1 MITNEH
7 QELLRKA
14 VATNEK
20 EKIKST
26 FRKVL
31 KEEFGAINGLN
42 PVAQE
47 YVGEL
52 AKLIVVPSKIEV
64 NISQNEEPEEK
75 QASNGGLQHLLVS
88 LIALVGVSVIGD
100 KFGME
105 WGICLSVVLAILAFF
120 FVKKGAGK
128 NVPNV
133 VEQPKASVV
142 ETYDENVLIELVDNL
157 SKEVKGLV
165 RELVDLNTNESTTV
179 QLPLHECYPNIL
191 KWLQMVYA
199 DALDFDEE
207 SKKYLLKRIVSI
219 AHSCYYDV
227 VSFNGSNEELFKN
240 EVGYNIDAEE
250 MFSPAIIYNKT
261 GKVILP
267 GKIYIPSK

>member
-20 EKIKST
+20 EKVKST

-47 YVGEL
+47 YLGEL

-120 FVKKGAGK
+120 FVKKGTGK
-128 NVPNV
+128 KTPDV
-133 VEQPKASVV
+133 VEQSKASVV

-157 SKEVKGLV
+157 RKEVKGLV
-165 RELVDLNTNESTTV
+165 REIKTDINEPV
-179 QLPLHECYPNIL
+179 KLPLHECYPIIL
-191 KWLQMVYA
+191 YWLQMVYA
-199 DALDFDEE
+199 DAMDFDE
-207 SKKYLLKRIVSI
+207 KARKYLLKRIVTV
-219 AHSCYYDV
+219 AHDIYYDV
-227 VSFNGSNEELFKN
+227 VVYNGNNENLFEKETDYELDTVKM
-240 EVGYNIDAEE
+240 Y
-250 MFSPAIIYNKT
+250 SPSIIYNKT
-261 GKVILP
+261 GKVVIP
-267 GKIYIPSK
+267 GKIFIPSK

>member
-7 QELLRKA
+7 QELLRKV

-47 YVGEL
+47 YLGEL

-75 QASNGGLQHLLVS
+75 QASNDGLLHLLVS

-120 FVKKGAGK
+120 FVKKGAEK
-128 NVPNV
+128 KATNV

-142 ETYDENVLIELVDNL
+142 EAYDEKALIELVDNL
-157 SKEVKGLV
+157 RKEVKGLV
-165 RELVDLNTNESTTV
+165 CELKTGIDMPVK
-179 QLPLHECYPNIL
+179 LPLHECYPNL
-191 KWLQMVYA
+191 LVWLQKVYA

-207 SKKYLLKRIVSI
+207 VRKYLLKRIVNI
-219 AHSCYYDV
+219 AYANYYDV
-227 VSFNGSNEELFKN
+227 VEYNGDNENLFEKETDREL
-240 EVGYNIDAEE
+240 DAVE
-250 MFSPAIIYNKT
+250 MNSPAIIYNKT

-267 GKIYIPSK
+267 GKIFVPSK

>member
-20 EKIKST
+20 EKIEST

-47 YVGEL
+47 YLGEL

-64 NISQNEEPEEK
+64 NISQNEESEEK

-105 WGICLSVVLAILAFF
+105 WGIGLSVVLAILAFF
-120 FVKKGAGK
+120 FVKKGAEK
-128 NVPNV
+128 KVPNV

-142 ETYDENVLIELVDNL
+142 EAYDENELIELVDNL

-165 RELVDLNTNESTTV
+165 CELKTGIDMPVK
-179 QLPLHECYPNIL
+179 LPLHECYPNLL
-191 KWLQMVYA
+191 KWLQKVYA
-199 DALDFDEE
+199 AALDGEAR
-207 SKKYLLKRIVSI
+207 KYLLKRIVNI
-219 AHSCYYDV
+219 AYANYYDV
-227 VSFNGSNEELFKN
+227 VEYNGDNENLFEKETDSEL
-240 EVGYNIDAEE
+240 DAVK
-250 MFSPAIIYNKT
+250 MNSPAVIYNKT

-267 GKIYIPSK
+267 GKIFVPSK

>member
-20 EKIKST
+20 EKIQSA

-105 WGICLSVVLAILAFF
+105 WGIGLSVVLAILAFF
-120 FVKKGAGK
+120 IVKKGAEK

-142 ETYDENVLIELVDNL
+142 ETYDEDALIELADNL
-157 SKEVKGLV
+157 RKEVNGLV
-165 RELVDLNTNESTTV
+165 HELKTGIDMPVK
-179 QLPLHECYPNIL
+179 LPLHECYPDL
-191 KWLQMVYA
+191 LEWLQKVYA
-199 DALDFDEE
+199 DALEFDEDIRG
-207 SKKYLLKRIVSI
+207 YLLKRIVNI
-219 AHSCYYDV
+219 AYTNYYNVVEYNGDNEKLFEKEIDRKLHSV
-227 VSFNGSNEELFKN
+227 TM
-240 EVGYNIDAEE
+240 I
-250 MFSPAIIYNKT
+250 SPAIIYDKT

-267 GKIYIPSK
+267 GKIFVPSK

>member
-20 EKIKST
+20 EKIQST

-31 KEEFGAINGLN
+31 KEEFGTINGLN
-42 PVAQE
+42 SVAQE

-75 QASNGGLQHLLVS
+75 QASKGGLLHLLVS

-105 WGICLSVVLAILAFF
+105 WGIGLSVVLAILAFF
-120 FVKKGAGK
+120 IVKKGAEK
-128 NVPNV
+128 NVSNV

-142 ETYDENVLIELVDNL
+142 ETYDENELIELVDNL
-157 SKEVKGLV
+157 RKEVKGLV
-165 RELVDLNTNESTTV
+165 RELVDLNTDESTTV

-191 KWLQMVYA
+191 EWLQMVYA
-199 DALDFDEE
+199 DALFFNDEAKE
-207 SKKYLLKRIVSI
+207 YLLKRIVNIAYSI
-219 AHSCYYDV
+219 YYDV
-227 VSFNGSNEELFKN
+227 VEYNGENEDFFEKEIRCDFDVVKM
-240 EVGYNIDAEE
+240 Y
-250 MFSPAIIYNKT
+250 SPSIIYRKT
-261 GKVILP
+261 GKVVFP
-267 GKIYIPSK
+267 GKIFVPSK

>member
-47 YVGEL
+47 YLGEL

-64 NISQNEEPEEK
+64 NISQNEEPQEK

-105 WGICLSVVLAILAFF
+105 WGIGLSVVLAILAFF
-120 FVKKGAGK
+120 FVKKGTEK

-142 ETYDENVLIELVDNL
+142 EVYDENVLIELVDNL
-157 SKEVKGLV
+157 RKEVKGLV
-165 RELVDLNTNESTTV
+165 REVKTDISEPIK
-179 QLPLHECYPNIL
+179 LPLHECYPIIL
-191 KWLQMVYA
+191 YWLQMVYA
-199 DALDFDEE
+199 DAMDFDE
-207 SKKYLLKRIVSI
+207 KARNYLLKRIVTV
-219 AHSCYYDV
+219 AHDIYYDV
-227 VSFNGSNEELFKN
+227 VVYNGNNENLLDRKS
-240 EVGYNIDAEE
+240 V
-250 MFSPAIIYNKT
+250 
-261 GKVILP
+261 V
-267 GKIYIPSK
+267 

>member
-20 EKIKST
+20 ENIKST

-47 YVGEL
+47 YLGEL

-64 NISQNEEPEEK
+64 NISQDEEPEEK
-75 QASNGGLQHLLVS
+75 QASKGGLLHLLVS
-88 LIALVGVSVIGD
+88 LIALFGVSVIGD

-128 NVPNV
+128 KTPNA

-142 ETYDENVLIELVDNL
+142 EAYDENALIELVDNL

-199 DALDFDEE
+199 DALDFDE
-207 SKKYLLKRIVSI
+207 KARKYLLIRIVKI
-219 AHSCYYDV
+219 ASSCYYDV
-227 VSFNGSNEELFKN
+227 VSYNGCNEELFEKETIN
-240 EVGYNIDAEE
+240 SIDAEE
-250 MFSPAIIYNKT
+250 MFSPAVIYNKT

-267 GKIYIPSK
+267 GKIFVPSK

>member
-7 QELLRKA
+7 QELLRKV

-47 YVGEL
+47 YLGEL

-75 QASNGGLQHLLVS
+75 QASNSGLLHLLVS

-105 WGICLSVVLAILAFF
+105 WGIGLSVVLAILAFF
-120 FVKKGAGK
+120 FVKKGTEK
-128 NVPNV
+128 KTPNV
-133 VEQPKASVV
+133 VDQPKASVV
-142 ETYDENVLIELVDNL
+142 EAYDENELIELVDNL
-157 SKEVKGLV
+157 RKEVKGLV
-165 RELVDLNTNESTTV
+165 REFVDLNTDKSSTV
-179 QLPLHECYPNIL
+179 HFPLHEYYPDIL
-191 KWLQMVYA
+191 KWFQMVYA

-207 SKKYLLKRIVSI
+207 AKTYLLKRIVKM
-219 AHSCYYDV
+219 AHYVYYDV
-227 VSFNGSNEELFKN
+227 VVYNGDNESLFEKETNSNLD
-240 EVGYNIDAEE
+240 VVE
-250 MFSPAIIYNKT
+250 MYSPAIIYNKT
-261 GKVILP
+261 GKVVLP
-267 GKIYIPSK
+267 GKIFVPSK

>member
-7 QELLRKA
+7 QELLRKV

-47 YVGEL
+47 YLGEL

-128 NVPNV
+128 KTPNA

-142 ETYDENVLIELVDNL
+142 ETYDENELIELVANL
-157 SKEVKGLV
+157 GNEMKGLL
-165 RELVDLNTNESTTV
+165 RELVDFNTDKNTTV
-179 QLPLHECYPNIL
+179 QQPLHECYPDIL
-191 KWLQMVYA
+191 QWFQMVYA
-199 DALDFDEE
+199 DALFFDEK
-207 SKKYLLKRIVSI
+207 SRDYLLKRIVNIVYSN
-219 AHSCYYDV
+219 YYDV
-227 VSFNGSNEELFKN
+227 VEYNGDNGNLFEKEAVCDFD
-240 EVGYNIDAEE
+240 EVKMYLP
-250 MFSPAIIYNKT
+250 SIIYRKT
-261 GKVILP
+261 GIVVFP
-267 GKIYIPSK
+267 GKIFVPSK

>member
-47 YVGEL
+47 YLGEL

-105 WGICLSVVLAILAFF
+105 WGIGLSVVLAILAFF
-120 FVKKGAGK
+120 FVKKGAEK
-128 NVPNV
+128 KTPNV
-133 VEQPKASVV
+133 VEQPKVSVV

-157 SKEVKGLV
+157 GNEMKGLV
-165 RELVDLNTNESTTV
+165 RDFVDLNTDKSTTV
-179 QLPLHECYPNIL
+179 QIPLHECYPNVL
-191 KWLQMVYA
+191 EWLQMVYA
-199 DALDFDEE
+199 DAIDFDEE
-207 SKKYLLKRIVSI
+207 SRNYLLKRIVNI
-219 AHSCYYDV
+219 AHSVYYDV
-227 VSFNGSNEELFKN
+227 VVYNDSNANFFEREIYSKLDS
-240 EVGYNIDAEE
+240 VRMY
-250 MFSPAIIYNKT
+250 SPAIIYNKT
-261 GKVILP
+261 GKVVLP
-267 GKIYIPSK
+267 GKIFVPSK

>member
-1 MITNEH
+1 MITKEH

-100 KFGME
+100 RLGME
-105 WGICLSVVLAILAFF
+105 WGIGLSVVLAILAFF
-120 FVKKGAGK
+120 FVKKGTGK
-128 NVPNV
+128 KTPDV

-142 ETYDENVLIELVDNL
+142 EAYDENALIELVDNL
-157 SKEVKGLV
+157 CKEVKGLV
-165 RELVDLNTNESTTV
+165 HELKTGINMPVK
-179 QLPLHECYPNIL
+179 LPLHECYPNL
-191 KWLQMVYA
+191 LMWLQKVYT
-199 DALDFDEE
+199 DALDFDGEAR
-207 SKKYLLKRIVSI
+207 KYLLKRIVNI
-219 AHSCYYDV
+219 AYENYYDV
-227 VSFNGSNEELFKN
+227 VEYNGDNENLFESK
-240 EVGYNIDAEE
+240 YTEE
-250 MFSPAIIYNKT
+250 N
-261 GKVILP
+261 
-267 GKIYIPSK
+267 

>member
-105 WGICLSVVLAILAFF
+105 WGICLSAVLAILAFF
-120 FVKKGAGK
+120 FVKKGAEK
-128 NVPNV
+128 KVPNV

-142 ETYDENVLIELVDNL
+142 EAYDGKALIELVDNL
-157 SKEVKGLV
+157 RKEVKGLV
-165 RELVDLNTNESTTV
+165 REVKTDINEPV
-179 QLPLHECYPNIL
+179 KLPLHECYPIIL
-191 KWLQMVYA
+191 YWLQKVYA
-199 DALDFDEE
+199 DAIDFDENARN
-207 SKKYLLKRIVSI
+207 YLLKRIVKV
-219 AHSCYYDV
+219 AHNIYYEV
-227 VSFNGSNEELFKN
+227 VAYNGDNEDLFEQVPDCDLDTVK
-240 EVGYNIDAEE
+240 
-250 MFSPAIIYNKT
+250 MHSPSIIYSKT
-261 GKVILP
+261 GKVVIP
-267 GKIYIPSK
+267 GKIFVPSK

>member
-42 PVAQE
+42 PVAKE
-47 YVGEL
+47 YLGEL

-75 QASNGGLQHLLVS
+75 QASNGGVQHLLLS

-105 WGICLSVVLAILAFF
+105 WGAGLSVVLAILAFF
-120 FVKKGAGK
+120 FVKKGTEK

-157 SKEVKGLV
+157 RKEVKGLV
-165 RELVDLNTNESTTV
+165 REVKTDINEPV
-179 QLPLHECYPNIL
+179 KLPLHECYPIIL
-191 KWLQMVYA
+191 RWLQMVYA
-199 DALDFDEE
+199 DAMDFDE
-207 SKKYLLKRIVSI
+207 KARNYLLPRIVNVADTI
-219 AHSCYYDV
+219 YYDV
-227 VSFNGSNEELFKN
+227 VTYNGENENLFEQETVCELNSVKM
-240 EVGYNIDAEE
+240 Y
-250 MFSPAIIYNKT
+250 SPSIIYSKT
-261 GKVILP
+261 GKVVIP
-267 GKIYIPSK
+267 GKIFVPSK

>member
-47 YVGEL
+47 YLGEL

-75 QASNGGLQHLLVS
+75 QDSNGGLQHLLVS

-105 WGICLSVVLAILAFF
+105 WGIGLSVVLAILAFF
-120 FVKKGAGK
+120 FVKKGTGK
-128 NVPNV
+128 KTLDV

-142 ETYDENVLIELVDNL
+142 EAYDENALIELVDNL
-157 SKEVKGLV
+157 CKEVKGLV
-165 RELVDLNTNESTTV
+165 HELKTGIDIPVK
-179 QLPLHECYPNIL
+179 LPLHECYPNL
-191 KWLQMVYA
+191 LMWLQKVYT
-199 DALDFDEE
+199 DALDFDGEAR
-207 SKKYLLKRIVSI
+207 KYLLKRIVNI
-219 AHSCYYDV
+219 AYENYYDV
-227 VSFNGSNEELFKN
+227 VEYNGDNENLFEKETDSEL
-240 EVGYNIDAEE
+240 DAVE
-250 MFSPAIIYNKT
+250 MNSPAVIYNKT

-267 GKIYIPSK
+267 GKIFVPSK

>member
-31 KEEFGAINGLN
+31 KEEFGATNGLN

-47 YVGEL
+47 YLGEL

-75 QASNGGLQHLLVS
+75 QASNSGLLHLLVS

-105 WGICLSVVLAILAFF
+105 WGVGLSVVLAILAFF
-120 FVKKGAGK
+120 LVKQGAEK
-128 NVPNV
+128 KTPNV

-142 ETYDENVLIELVDNL
+142 EAYENELIELVDNL
-157 SKEVKGLV
+157 RKEVKGLV
-165 RELVDLNTNESTTV
+165 REVKTDINEPV
-179 QLPLHECYPNIL
+179 KLPLHECYPIIL
-191 KWLQMVYA
+191 RWLQMVYA
-199 DALDFDEE
+199 DAMDFDE
-207 SKKYLLKRIVSI
+207 KARNYLLPRIVNV
-219 AHSCYYDV
+219 ADNVYYDV
-227 VSFNGSNEELFKN
+227 VAYNGENENLFEQETVCELNTVKM
-240 EVGYNIDAEE
+240 Y
-250 MFSPAIIYNKT
+250 SPSIIYSKT
-261 GKVILP
+261 GKVVIT
-267 GKIYIPSK
+267 GKIFIPSK

>member
-47 YVGEL
+47 YLGEL

-75 QASNGGLQHLLVS
+75 QASKGGLLHLLVS

-105 WGICLSVVLAILAFF
+105 WGIGLSVVLAILAFF
-120 FVKKGAGK
+120 FVKKGTEK

-142 ETYDENVLIELVDNL
+142 EAYDENVLIELVDNL

-165 RELVDLNTNESTTV
+165 RELVDLNTDKSSTV
-179 QLPLHECYPNIL
+179 HFPLHEYYPDIL
-191 KWLQMVYA
+191 KWFQMVYA

-207 SKKYLLKRIVSI
+207 AKTYLLKRIVKM
-219 AHSCYYDV
+219 AHYVYYDV
-227 VSFNGSNEELFKN
+227 VVYNGDNESLFEKETNSNLD
-240 EVGYNIDAEE
+240 VVE
-250 MFSPAIIYNKT
+250 MYSPAIIYNKT
-261 GKVILP
+261 GKVVLP
-267 GKIYIPSK
+267 GKIFVPSK

>member
-64 NISQNEEPEEK
+64 NISQNEEPEKK
-75 QASNGGLQHLLVS
+75 QAANGGLLHLLVS
-88 LIALVGVSVIGD
+88 LIALVGVSVVGD

-120 FVKKGAGK
+120 LIKKGAEK
-128 NVPNV
+128 KTPNV
-133 VEQPKASVV
+133 VEQPKFSVV
-142 ETYDENVLIELVDNL
+142 ETYDEKALIELMDNL
-157 SKEVKGLV
+157 RKEVKGLV
-165 RELVDLNTNESTTV
+165 CELKTGIDMPVK
-179 QLPLHECYPNIL
+179 LPLHECYPNL
-191 KWLQMVYA
+191 LVWLQKVYA

-207 SKKYLLKRIVSI
+207 VRKYLLKRIVNI
-219 AHSCYYDV
+219 AYANYYDV
-227 VSFNGSNEELFKN
+227 VEYNGDNENLFEKETDREL
-240 EVGYNIDAEE
+240 DAVE
-250 MFSPAIIYNKT
+250 MNSPAIIYNKT

-267 GKIYIPSK
+267 GKIFVPSK

>member
-7 QELLRKA
+7 QELLRKV

-47 YVGEL
+47 YLGEL

-128 NVPNV
+128 KTPNA

-142 ETYDENVLIELVDNL
+142 ETYDENELIELVANL
-157 SKEVKGLV
+157 GNEMKGLL
-165 RELVDLNTNESTTV
+165 RELVDFNTDKNTTV
-179 QLPLHECYPNIL
+179 QQPLHECYPDIL
-191 KWLQMVYA
+191 QWFQMVYA
-199 DALDFDEE
+199 DALFFDEK
-207 SKKYLLKRIVSI
+207 SRDYLLKRIV
-219 AHSCYYDV
+219 
-227 VSFNGSNEELFKN
+227 
-240 EVGYNIDAEE
+240 NINTAL
-250 MFSPAIIYNKT
+250 N
-261 GKVILP
+261 
-267 GKIYIPSK
+267 

>member
-20 EKIKST
+20 EKIEST

-47 YVGEL
+47 YLGEL

-64 NISQNEEPEEK
+64 NISQNEESEEK

-105 WGICLSVVLAILAFF
+105 WGIGLSVVLAILAFF
-120 FVKKGAGK
+120 FVKKGAEK
-128 NVPNV
+128 KVPNV

-142 ETYDENVLIELVDNL
+142 EAYDENALIELVDKL

-165 RELVDLNTNESTTV
+165 RELKTGIDMPVK
-179 QLPLHECYPNIL
+179 LPLHECYPDL
-191 KWLQMVYA
+191 LEWLQKVYA
-199 DALDFDEE
+199 DALEFDEDIRG
-207 SKKYLLKRIVSI
+207 YLLKRIVNI
-219 AHSCYYDV
+219 AYTNYYNVVEYNGDNEKLFEKEIDRKLHSV
-227 VSFNGSNEELFKN
+227 TM
-240 EVGYNIDAEE
+240 I
-250 MFSPAIIYNKT
+250 SPAIIYDKT

-267 GKIYIPSK
+267 GKIFVPSK

>member
-20 EKIKST
+20 EKIQST

-31 KEEFGAINGLN
+31 KEEFGTINGLN
-42 PVAQE
+42 SVAQE

-100 KFGME
+100 KFGVE
-105 WGICLSVVLAILAFF
+105 WGIGLSVVLAILAFF
-120 FVKKGAGK
+120 FVKKGAEK
-128 NVPNV
+128 NVA
-133 VEQPKASVV
+133 EQPKASVV
-142 ETYDENVLIELVDNL
+142 EAYDEDALIELADNL
-157 SKEVKGLV
+157 RKEVNGLV
-165 RELVDLNTNESTTV
+165 HELKTGIDVPAK
-179 QLPLHECYPNIL
+179 LPLHECYPNLL
-191 KWLQMVYA
+191 KWLQKVYA
-199 DALDFDEE
+199 DALDFEGE
-207 SKKYLLKRIVSI
+207 ARKYLLKRIVNI
-219 AHSCYYDV
+219 AYVNYYDV
-227 VSFNGSNEELFKN
+227 VEYNGDNENLFEKETDSEL
-240 EVGYNIDAEE
+240 DAVK
-250 MFSPAIIYNKT
+250 MNSPAVIYNKT

-267 GKIYIPSK
+267 GKIFVPSK

>member
-47 YVGEL
+47 YLGEL

-64 NISQNEEPEEK
+64 NISQNEEPQEK
-75 QASNGGLQHLLVS
+75 QAFNGGLQHLLVS

-105 WGICLSVVLAILAFF
+105 WGIGLSVVLAILAFF
-120 FVKKGAGK
+120 FVKKGTEK

-142 ETYDENVLIELVDNL
+142 EVYDENVLIELVDNL
-157 SKEVKGLV
+157 RKEVKGLV
-165 RELVDLNTNESTTV
+165 RELVDLNTDKSSTV
-179 QLPLHECYPNIL
+179 HFPLHEYYPDIL
-191 KWLQMVYA
+191 KWFQMVYA

-207 SKKYLLKRIVSI
+207 AKTYLLKRIVKM
-219 AHSCYYDV
+219 AHYVYYDV
-227 VSFNGSNEELFKN
+227 VVYNGDNESLFEKETNSNLD
-240 EVGYNIDAEE
+240 VVE
-250 MFSPAIIYNKT
+250 MYSPAIIYNKT
-261 GKVILP
+261 GKVVLP
-267 GKIYIPSK
+267 GKIFVPSK

>member
-31 KEEFGAINGLN
+31 KEEFGAINGLT

-47 YVGEL
+47 YLGEL

-75 QASNGGLQHLLVS
+75 QASNGGLKHLLLS

-105 WGICLSVVLAILAFF
+105 WGICLSVVFAILAFF

-128 NVPNV
+128 KATNV
-133 VEQPKASVV
+133 VEQPKFSVV
-142 ETYDENVLIELVDNL
+142 ETYDENALIELVDNL
-157 SKEVKGLV
+157 GNEMKGLV
-165 RELVDLNTNESTTV
+165 RDFVDLNTDKSTAV
-179 QLPLHECYPNIL
+179 QIPLHECYPNIL
-191 KWLQMVYA
+191 EWLQMVYA
-199 DALDFDEE
+199 DAIDFDEE
-207 SKKYLLKRIVSI
+207 SRNYLLKRIVNI
-219 AHSCYYDV
+219 AHSVYYDV
-227 VSFNGSNEELFKN
+227 VVYNDSNANFFEREIYSKLDS
-240 EVGYNIDAEE
+240 VRMY
-250 MFSPAIIYNKT
+250 SPAIIYNKT
-261 GKVILP
+261 GKVVLP
-267 GKIYIPSK
+267 GKIFVPSK

>member
-47 YVGEL
+47 YLGEL

-75 QASNGGLQHLLVS
+75 QASNSGLLHLLVS

-120 FVKKGAGK
+120 FVKKVTEK

-142 ETYDENVLIELVDNL
+142 ETYDEDALIELADNL
-157 SKEVKGLV
+157 CKEVKGLV
-165 RELVDLNTNESTTV
+165 RELVDLNTDENTTV

-191 KWLQMVYA
+191 KWLQMVYV
-199 DALDFDEE
+199 DAMDFDE
-207 SKKYLLKRIVSI
+207 KARKYLLIRIVKI
-219 AHSCYYDV
+219 ASSCYYDV
-227 VSFNGSNEELFKN
+227 VSYNGCNEDLFEKEIVN
-240 EVGYNIDAEE
+240 NIDAEE
-250 MFSPAIIYNKT
+250 MFSPAVIYNKT
-261 GKVILP
+261 GKVVLP
-267 GKIYIPSK
+267 GKIFVPSK